1 MLAFKSLVMMPLG
14 IIFCFKMLNIL
25 LNDHYMGN
33 RIIATHDWPY
43 LTNSQRISTQ
53 IIHIQTRK
61 QLESALGPV
70 LTDRRFNRPWLALVS
85 PEMDRLLSTSAVI
98 TLDTHTHTHTWMHS
112 CTHLP
117 NPLPLCTYNTPS
129 MPQNV
134 SLQISSNSRSF
145 GNEDILFDLHRNF
158 PLSHP

>member
-1 MLAFKSLVMMPLG
+1 MLAFKSLVMITKE
-14 IIFCFKMLNIL
+14 IIFCFKRLNML

-43 LTNSQRISTQ
+43 LTNSQTISTRS
-53 IIHIQTRK
+53 IHTQTRK

-70 LTDRRFNRPWLALVS
+70 LIDGLFNRPWLAPVS

-98 TLDTHTHTHTWMHS
+98 TLDTHTHTRMHS
-112 CTHLP
+112 CTHLS
-117 NPLPLCTYNTPS
+117 NPLPLCTNNNPS
-129 MPQNV
+129 MPQTV
-134 SLQISSNSRSF
+134 SLQISSNPRSF

-158 PLSHP
+158 PLSHH